1 MALFSKK
8 ENTEDEIKLS
18 ETPVSDQPTTE
29 AAAPVMLDVTHS
41 GLGNKGL
48 IVPRVSEKAGFVDR
62 FNQYIFTVYGKL
74 NKVEVRRAVEKMY
87 GVKVANVN
95 MVIVP
100 GKARRFGRVLG
111 QRSGFKKAIVTL
123 TKDSKKINIVEPT

>member
-8 ENTEDEIKLS
+8 ENTDDEIKV
-18 ETPVSDQPTTE
+18 ETTAPSDEPTE
-29 AAAPVMLDVTHS
+29 AAAPQMLDVAHS
-41 GLGNKGL
+41 GIGNKGL

-87 GVKVANVN
+87 GVKVASVN
-95 MVIVP
+95 MVTVA
-100 GKARRFGRVLG
+100 GKSRRFGRVLG
-111 QRSGFKKAIVTL
+111 QRSGFKKAVVTL
-123 TKDSKKINIVEPT
+123 TKDSKKINIVEPS

>member
-8 ENTEDEIKLS
+8 ENSEDEIKV
-18 ETPVSDQPTTE
+18 ETATASDEPKKE
-29 AAAPVMLDVTHS
+29 AEAPVMLDVSHS

-48 IVPRVSEKAGFVDR
+48 IVPRISEKAGFVDR

-74 NKVEVRRAVEKMY
+74 NKIEVRRAVEKMY
-87 GVKVANVN
+87 GVKVAHVN
-95 MVIVP
+95 MIQVR
-100 GKARRFGRVLG
+100 GKSRTFGRKVG
-111 QRSGFKKAIVTL
+111 QRSGFKKAMVTL

>member
-8 ENTEDEIKLS
+8 ENTDEEVTVE
-18 ETPVSDQPTTE
+18 ETPVVDQTTE
-29 AAAPVMLDVTHS
+29 AAAPVMLDVPHS
-41 GLGNKGL
+41 GIGNKGL

-62 FNQYIFTVYGKL
+62 FNQYIFTVYGKI

-95 MVIVP
+95 MINVA
-100 GKARRFGRVLG
+100 GKSRRFGRVLG
-111 QRSGFKKAIVTL
+111 QRSGYKKAVVTL